1 MTRTRHRSFGAML
14 LAVLFLM
21 SLFSITAFA
30 SDYEEEPA
38 EELEFSEEPVEVS
51 DDGDVIEVIP
61 ETESEHTEHSF
72 TAVSW
77 TSLNTVEHEVCLE
90 CSVCGAFI
98 TLTEGHELTYSDWI
112 AVSDTEHQRE
122 KSCLCGFS
130 DYETSPHLD
139 DDGDCFCDDC
149 GYQLVQRFSVT
160 VPAYLPIA
168 VSETGAITTAANAQ
182 IINRSAGT
190 VMVTDIRVA
199 GENGWSVVPYNTNM
213 ASEKVDSKQIG
224 LMVNNA
230 ATEMIGWDNTAT
242 LALTEYEWVIAP
254 DSALP
259 LTYDAVVSAVSY
271 PIIGETVL
279 TLYFVVG
286 WAPK

>member
-38 EELEFSEEPVEVS
+38 EEQEFSEEPVEVS
-51 DDGDVIEVIP
+51 DDGDVIEVLP

-122 KSCLCGFS
+122 KSCLCGFI
-130 DYETSPHLD
+130 DYEIAPHLD

-149 GYQLVQRFSVT
+149 SYQLVQRFSVT

-168 VSETGAITTAANAQ
+168 VSESGLVTTATNAQ
-182 IINRSAGT
+182 IINNSAGT
-190 VMVTDIRVA
+190 VMVTDIWVA
-199 GENGWSVVPYNTNM
+199 GENGWSVVPYKTNM

-224 LMVNNA
+224 LMLNNA

-242 LALTEYEWVIAP
+242 LALTEYEWIIAP
-254 DSALP
+254 GSALL

-279 TLYFVVG
+279 TMYFVVG